1 MIYRG
6 WKQEQTALREA
17 NMLNEI
23 LFVATIFLTR
33 IVLPIAVTLFLGYRL
48 ERRLNQAR
56 AY

>member
-1 MIYRG
+1 
-6 WKQEQTALREA
+6 
-17 NMLNEI
+17 MLNEF

-56 AY
+56 AN